1 MLPGLWNPQTLWRV
15 VSSCLQSKFNIFKI
29 TFVHPSHCW
38 SQRNCFDSK
47 RFVQKG
53 LGVCSMLNKLPVEC
67 LQYPASWSKKW
78 LLPHDKNDWISGI
91 VALPVHVTSWSCSS
105 KVGQETR
112 WLGPCS
118 KKKLAADGSSLG
130 CTGVGAVQMQL
141 LQMQPIQIKKKQLKR
156 NVQLISHKQ
165 EVPCSN
171 TLGALTKDTG
181 CVFGFLGCNAKTSV
195 LWRFGDGPLISY
207 TSHDSWCYGI

>member
-1 MLPGLWNPQTLWRV
+1 M
-15 VSSCLQSKFNIFKI
+15 
-29 TFVHPSHCW
+29 
-38 SQRNCFDSK
+38 
-47 RFVQKG
+47 
-53 LGVCSMLNKLPVEC
+53 
-67 LQYPASWSKKW
+67 
-78 LLPHDKNDWISGI
+78 
-91 VALPVHVTSWSCSS
+91 
-105 KVGQETR
+105 
-112 WLGPCS
+112 
-118 KKKLAADGSSLG
+118 
-130 CTGVGAVQMQL
+130 QMQL

-156 NVQLISHKQ
+156 NVQLIPHKQ